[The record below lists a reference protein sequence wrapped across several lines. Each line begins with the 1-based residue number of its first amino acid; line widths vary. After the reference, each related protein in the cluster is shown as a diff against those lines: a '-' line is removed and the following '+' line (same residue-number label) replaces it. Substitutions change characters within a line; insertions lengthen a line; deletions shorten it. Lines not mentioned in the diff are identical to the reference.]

1 MDLFIVLLWVA
12 AFVAAEKN
20 FDSNFPIHILTVTT
34 SHSLQKLN
42 SKYARQAAQ
51 ATYSVQCVQ
60 HTERYSKL
68 MSKLHTQAAPVVEF
82 NRKKRGPLS
91 FCALAASPRFF
102 VCISGFLLRARPT
115 RYLLSYSTS
124 YKRETVDVGQ

>member
-60 HTERYSKL
+60 HTERHSKL

-82 NRKKRGPLS
+82 NRVKNGDR
-91 FCALAASPRFF
+91 
-102 VCISGFLLRARPT
+102 
-115 RYLLSYSTS
+115 
-124 YKRETVDVGQ
+124 

>member
-51 ATYSVQCVQ
+51 A
-60 HTERYSKL
+60 RIL
-68 MSKLHTQAAPVVEF
+68 
-82 NRKKRGPLS
+82 
-91 FCALAASPRFF
+91 
-102 VCISGFLLRARPT
+102 
-115 RYLLSYSTS
+115 
-124 YKRETVDVGQ
+124 